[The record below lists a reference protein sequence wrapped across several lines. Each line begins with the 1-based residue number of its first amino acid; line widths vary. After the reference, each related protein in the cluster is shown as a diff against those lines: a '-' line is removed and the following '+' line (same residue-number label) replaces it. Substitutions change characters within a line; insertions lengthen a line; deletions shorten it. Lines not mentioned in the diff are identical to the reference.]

1 MSIIVAPNNVVPL
14 CYMIAWINK
23 GYLKYKY
30 FKETI
35 LLINWLMD
43 SCMQYQLGLKLLIN
57 IKKKTSTID
66 IIAQQCYIML
76 ALDTTENLIL
86 LFGKSCYETS

>member
-14 CYMIAWINK
+14 CCMIAWINK

-57 IKKKTSTID
+57 ILKKNKHNRHYSPT
-66 IIAQQCYIML
+66 ML
-76 ALDTTENLIL
+76 HNA
-86 LFGKSCYETS
+86 GS

>member
-1 MSIIVAPNNVVPL
+1 MSTIVAPNNVVPL

-57 IKKKTSTID
+57 I
-66 IIAQQCYIML
+66 
-76 ALDTTENLIL
+76 
-86 LFGKSCYETS
+86 